1 MKRLRQ
7 KPKECTIAQDRAATR
22 WYFRYHKAEHEKAQR
37 FGGYEFGDLRCPVCQ
52 LWNRVM
58 DLKAKF
64 RGLGWRAYSNAKR
77 AEALVEFIEK
87 LSDV

>member
-1 MKRLRQ
+1 MKRP
-7 KPKECTIAQDRAATR
+7 KPKESTIAEDRKTTR
-22 WYFRYHKAEHEKAQR
+22 WYFRYHKAEHEKARR

-58 DLKAKF
+58 EMKAKF
-64 RGLGWRAYSNAKR
+64 RGLGFSLYSNVRR
-77 AEALVEFIEK
+77 AERLLESCEK